1 MRILI
6 VEDEPLYAS
15 QLEML
20 IDRMGYEV
28 VGAFDNAFDALDCF
42 HREKPDLL
50 LLDINLAGEVDGI
63 ELAARANRARAVPVV
78 FITSL
83 QDDETF
89 ARAQQTH
96 PAAFII
102 KPFDELQL
110 QRSIELAV
118 AQLAK
123 SPETTFEAGD
133 LVLQDSLFIKVREK
147 LEKVSLAEI
156 LYAEADDRY
165 SELHTSTGR
174 KFVVRIPL
182 GQLEE
187 KLNTRQFARTH
198 RSFLINLNQIQSV
211 DLQENFIQVKDKSI
225 PLSKGYRDQV
235 LERLEQL

>member
-1 MRILI
+1 MKILI
-6 VEDEPLYAS
+6 AEDEPLYAG

-20 IDRMGYEV
+20 VERLGYDV
-28 VGAFDNAFDALDCF
+28 AGVFDNAFDALDCF

-63 ELAARANRARAVPVV
+63 ELAARANRTQAVPVV
-78 FITSL
+78 FVTSL

-102 KPFDELQL
+102 KPFDALQL

-118 AQLAK
+118 AQLVH
-123 SPETTFEAGD
+123 SPETTFDMND
-133 LVLQDSLFIKVREK
+133 LALRDCLFIKVREK
-147 LEKVSLAEI
+147 LEKVRFDEI
-156 LYAEADDRY
+156 LYAKADDRY
-165 SELHTSTGR
+165 SELHTTAGR
-174 KFVVRIPL
+174 KFVVRMAL
-182 GQLEE
+182 SQLEE
-187 KLNTRQFARTH
+187 KLPVRQFARTH

-211 DLQENFIQVKDKSI
+211 DLQENMILVSDKSI
-225 PLSKGYRDQV
+225 PMSKGYRDQV

>member
-1 MRILI
+1 MKILI
-6 VEDEPLYAS
+6 VEDEPLYAGK
-15 QLEML
+15 LEML
-20 IDRMGYEV
+20 MERMGYAV
-28 VGAFDNAFDALDCF
+28 AGVFDNAFDALDCF
-42 HREKPDLL
+42 HRKKPDLL

-63 ELAARANRARAVPVV
+63 ELAARANRVRAVPVV

-118 AQLAK
+118 AQMAQ
-123 SPETTFEAGD
+123 STETTFESND
-133 LVLQDSLFIKVREK
+133 LVLRDCLFIKVREK
-147 LEKVSLAEI
+147 LEKVRFDEI

-165 SELHTSTGR
+165 SELYTTAGR
-174 KFVVRIPL
+174 RFVVRMAL
-182 GQLEE
+182 SQLEE
-187 KLNTRQFARTH
+187 KLPVRQFARTH

-211 DLQENFIQVKDKSI
+211 DLQENFIQIKGKSI
-225 PLSKGYRDQV
+225 PLSKGYRGQV